1 MSQEKFI
8 KFIKSVFETA
18 LEKVM
23 PPEEIAFKNVIKDFI
38 IDYFVSRELYSLTE
52 KADLSTGLA
61 ISNYMDSLMKQMK
74 IQTKQMFEKH
84 PEFLNEKHIN
94 LLVSFFSNA
103 QFKQFNLPDLNAD
116 QKIQSA
122 TGQKELLVEAYL
134 TTTNEKVE
142 KLFRKNIEHLDW
154 EIQKNTSAKSDL
166 ININCDEQSKV
177 IGEFSDLVE
186 QKIHIAFNK
195 AESKQIN
202 SSGLEKPILFRRA
215 SEIVGLKERSF
226 RAKLAAGEIP
236 GCKKTGK
243 WQFFESELVAWV
255 REGKIKTT
263 GEIKDEADK
272 YLKKTGAK
280 K

>member
-84 PEFLNEKHIN
+84 PEFLNEKHVN
-94 LLVSFFSNA
+94 LLVSFFSNV
-103 QFKQFNLPDLNAD
+103 QFKQFYLPDLNAD

-134 TTTNEKVE
+134 TTTN
-142 KLFRKNIEHLDW
+142 
-154 EIQKNTSAKSDL
+154 
-166 ININCDEQSKV
+166 
-177 IGEFSDLVE
+177 
-186 QKIHIAFNK
+186 
-195 AESKQIN
+195 
-202 SSGLEKPILFRRA
+202 
-215 SEIVGLKERSF
+215 
-226 RAKLAAGEIP
+226 
-236 GCKKTGK
+236 
-243 WQFFESELVAWV
+243 
-255 REGKIKTT
+255 
-263 GEIKDEADK
+263 
-272 YLKKTGAK
+272 
-280 K
+280 